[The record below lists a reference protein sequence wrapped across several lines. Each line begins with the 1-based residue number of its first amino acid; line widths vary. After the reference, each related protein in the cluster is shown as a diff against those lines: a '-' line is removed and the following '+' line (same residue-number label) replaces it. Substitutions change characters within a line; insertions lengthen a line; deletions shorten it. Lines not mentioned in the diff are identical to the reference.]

1 MPETEEPVLESAPI
15 AWRLAPKLCR
25 KDAVSGEDC
34 SWLHGFWQC
43 LRIMELAATPDR
55 HAEFYRRAFDDVAGA
70 SGPPRVL
77 VSGAADYSMLAHVL
91 AAFRGRGIEP
101 AITVIDVC
109 ETPLYLNRWYARRT
123 ACEIKTLRCSVLEMP
138 DSAVFDAVCTHSFL
152 GQFSREQRPIL
163 VAAWRR
169 LLRPGA
175 PVITALPL
183 RPWGADEQN
192 RFTPD
197 QAEAF
202 RSVVRSRC
210 VTLLESLETDQ
221 AGIMQKAESYLRAR
235 YGYPVRSGEEIR
247 DLFERAGFTVKHL
260 ACGPVADERPSG
272 AGGPGLRYENVHY
285 ASLIASRA

>member
-1 MPETEEPVLESAPI
+1 MPEIVEPLRESAPI
-15 AWRLAPKLCR
+15 AWQLAPKLCR

-55 HAEFYRRAFDDVAGA
+55 HTGFYRRAFDDVAGA
-70 SGPPRVL
+70 SGQPRVL

-101 AITVIDVC
+101 EITVIDVC
-109 ETPLYLNRWYARRT
+109 ETPLHLNRWYASRM
-123 ACEIKTLRCSVLEMP
+123 ACTIKTLRCSVLELP
-138 DSAVFDAVCTHSFL
+138 GSAVFDAVCTHSFL
-152 GQFSREQRPIL
+152 GQFSREQRPNL

-183 RPWGADEQN
+183 RPWGVDEQN
-192 RFTPD
+192 HFTPE

-202 RSVVRSRC
+202 RSAVRTRC
-210 VTLLESLETDQ
+210 VPLLEFLETDQ
-221 AGIMQKAESYLRAR
+221 AGIMQKAESYLKAL
-235 YGYPVRSGEEIR
+235 YGYPVRSGEEVR
-247 DLFERAGFTVKHL
+247 DLFEHAGFTVKHL
-260 ACGPVADERPSG
+260 ACGPVSGERSSG
-272 AGGPGLRYENVHY
+272 VGGPGLRYANVHY
-285 ASLIASRA
+285 ASLVASRA